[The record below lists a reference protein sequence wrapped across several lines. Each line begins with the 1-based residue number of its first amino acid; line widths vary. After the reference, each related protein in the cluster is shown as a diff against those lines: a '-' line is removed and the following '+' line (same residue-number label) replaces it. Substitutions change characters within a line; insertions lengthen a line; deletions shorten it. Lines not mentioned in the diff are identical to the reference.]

1 MARSGSIGVLMNT
14 RGLVELVALN
24 IGLDVGVISPLVF
37 TLMVFMA
44 LITSF
49 MTTPVLEWIYPT
61 RMRVENSRAIV
72 NIEQ

>member
-1 MARSGSIGVLMNT
+1 M
-14 RGLVELVALN
+14 ALN

>member
-1 MARSGSIGVLMNT
+1 MNT

>member
-1 MARSGSIGVLMNT
+1 MNT

-24 IGLDVGVISPLVF
+24 IGLDVGVISPLLF

-49 MTTPVLEWIYPT
+49 MTTPVLEWIYPPH
-61 RMRVENSRAIV
+61 MRVENSRAILNV
-72 NIEQ
+72 NDNFS